1 MPNISTEVLQAERDA
16 LACLGL
22 LAHAASRFDLP
33 VIYQGESAPSHV
45 AGLNIHATILDN
57 GDGEVLAL
65 DRNTIHADGSPLQH
79 GEQRAIR
86 TAITR
91 VTAKRP
97 RQPSQAVEGYYR
109 SSMFMGKG
117 SSADDFLNVG
127 ATLFTTLEPCPMCAS
142 SLLVCRMKRT
152 VFLIPDQKFG
162 GGWQILKTKFYAS
175 DESQYLQLAISGKGS
190 EFAEKVGA
198 LYSRMMTKVDEL
210 RKQNVRDTHFLDFC
224 RDELNEAFQLL
235 LNTKVADLSSVSAGE
250 SRNATTLA
258 GLQRALNM
266 PYAI

>member
-33 VIYQGESAPSHV
+33 VIYPGESAPSHV
-45 AGLNIHATILDN
+45 AGLNIHATVFDN

-65 DRNTIHADGSPLQH
+65 DHNTIHADGSPLQH

-250 SRNATTLA
+250 FRNATTLA

-266 PYAI
+266 PFAI

>member
-1 MPNISTEVLQAERDA
+1 
-16 LACLGL
+16 
-22 LAHAASRFDLP
+22 
-33 VIYQGESAPSHV
+33 
-45 AGLNIHATILDN
+45 
-57 GDGEVLAL
+57 
-65 DRNTIHADGSPLQH
+65 
-79 GEQRAIR
+79 
-86 TAITR
+86 
-91 VTAKRP
+91 
-97 RQPSQAVEGYYR
+97 
-109 SSMFMGKG
+109 
-117 SSADDFLNVG
+117 
-127 ATLFTTLEPCPMCAS
+127 
-142 SLLVCRMKRT
+142 MKRT

-162 GGWQILKTKFYAS
+162 GGWQILKTKFYAA

-235 LNTKVADLSSVSAGE
+235 LNTMVADLSSVSAGE